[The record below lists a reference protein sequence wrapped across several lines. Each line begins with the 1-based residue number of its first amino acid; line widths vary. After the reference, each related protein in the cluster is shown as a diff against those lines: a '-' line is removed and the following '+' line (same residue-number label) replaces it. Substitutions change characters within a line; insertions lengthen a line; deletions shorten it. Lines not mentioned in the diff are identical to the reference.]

1 MHVFLESPQAEQKG
15 AAVEGL
21 DGRVVGLNAGPVD
34 AAVVGWFHR
43 RVVSAM
49 LSIQTVGA
57 TGRGRDSA
65 CGEARQRRHSSGR
78 AKVTIML
85 LPIGASSSE
94 A

>member
-1 MHVFLESPQAEQKG
+1 MHVLLEPAQAEQKG
-15 AAVEGL
+15 AAVEAF

-34 AAVVGWFHR
+34 AAVVVWFHR

-49 LSIQTVGA
+49 LSIQSVGR
-57 TGRGRDSA
+57 RGVAGIRRA
-65 CGEARQRRHSSGR
+65 VRPCRRRHSSGR